1 MKRSLRFSAFLFVC
15 FACSKPIP
23 ELNDIDLSVWK
34 NDLKGCKGDRVQ
46 FFKPLNEQKD
56 KLKGLSEI
64 DLVKL
69 LGKPDRNDLSER
81 NEKYYSYFIEPAVEC
96 GKDSATMIL
105 EIRFNATG
113 VSKEVAIIAID

>member
-1 MKRSLRFSAFLFVC
+1 MKRSLPFSILLVIC

-23 ELNDIDLSVWK
+23 ELNDVDLSVWK
-34 NDLKGCKGDRVQ
+34 NDVKGCKGDRKQ
-46 FFKPLNEQKD
+46 FYKPLSEQKD

-81 NEKYYSYFIEPAVEC
+81 HEKYYFYFIEPAVEC
-96 GKDSATMIL
+96 GKDSSTMIL
-105 EIRFNATG
+105 EVRFNATG
-113 VSKEVAIIAID
+113 VSKEVTILDID